1 VSALRTAA
9 AEPLGPGPDLIEV
22 QYRRVSSAAIVVNV
36 VLVALGAA
44 FVLPLLWM
52 LFASVDTSPGWAIK
66 LPHHLTTSH
75 FHSVVARGGLHS
87 FVNSLYLAGMTTV
100 ITTVVAA
107 LAAYPLSRRHIPLRR
122 TFLFAILFAAGLPVT
137 MLLVPVYQLYVKFGW
152 LNSLFTTSLFLAA
165 TSLPFGIWLMKN
177 FIDAVPGE
185 LEQAAELEGCGTFQ
199 KLVRVVV
206 PLALPGISV
215 TAIYTFIN
223 AWGAFLVPLVLD
235 SNPNDQPG
243 PITIYNF
250 MGSHGFFDFGQLAA
264 FSLMFSLPVIVL
276 YLVMSRFF
284 SGAFTFG
291 GAIQG

>member
-1 VSALRTAA
+1 VIVEALAA
-9 AEPLGPGPDLIEV
+9 GKVDLIRV
-22 QYRRVSSAAIVVNV
+22 RYRRVSSASVVVN
-36 VLVALGAA
+36 LALAALGCA
-44 FVLPLLWM
+44 FLLPMLWM
-52 LFASVDTSPGWAIK
+52 FLASVDANPHWAIK
-66 LPHHLTTSH
+66 VPHHLTTRH
-75 FHSVVARGGLHS
+75 FHDVVARGGLHS
-87 FVNSLYLAGMTTV
+87 FANSIYLAGMTTV
-100 ITTVVAA
+100 ITTVFAA

-137 MLLVPVYQLYVKFGW
+137 MMLVPVFQLYVKLGW

-177 FIDAVPGE
+177 FIDAVPPE
-185 LEQAAELEGCGTFQ
+185 LDQAAALEGCGTFQ
-199 KLVRVVV
+199 TLVRVVL
-206 PLALPGISV
+206 PLALPGLAV
-215 TAIYTFIN
+215 TAIYTFIQ

-235 SNPNDQPG
+235 SNPNHQPG

-264 FSLMFSLPVIVL
+264 FSLMFSVPVVVL

>member
-1 VSALRTAA
+1 MTVEALAA
-9 AEPLGPGPDLIEV
+9 GKADLIEV
-22 QYRRVSSAAIVVNV
+22 RYRRVSSGSVAVNLA
-36 VLVALGAA
+36 LVALGCA
-44 FVLPLLWM
+44 FLLPMLWM
-52 LFASVDTSPGWAIK
+52 FFASVDTNPDWAIK
-66 LPHHLTTSH
+66 LPHHLTTRH
-75 FHSVVARGGLHS
+75 FHDVVAGGGLHS
-87 FVNSLYLAGMTTV
+87 FANSIYLAGMTTV
-100 ITTVVAA
+100 ITTVFAA

-137 MLLVPVYQLYVKFGW
+137 MMLVPVFQLYVRLGW

-177 FIDAVPGE
+177 FIDAVPPE
-185 LEQAAELEGCGTFQ
+185 LDQAAALEGCGTFQ
-199 KLVRVVV
+199 TLVRVVL
-206 PLALPGISV
+206 PLALPGLAV
-215 TAIYTFIN
+215 TAIYTFIQ

-235 SNPNDQPG
+235 SNPNHQPG

-264 FSLMFSLPVIVL
+264 FSLMFSVPVVAL

>member
-1 VSALRTAA
+1 VTAA
-9 AEPLGPGPDLIEV
+9 AIEPRAEPREPLIEV
-22 QYRRVSSAAIVVNV
+22 PYRRVSSSSIAVNV
-36 VLVALGAA
+36 ALAVLGCA
-44 FVLPLLWM
+44 FLLPMLWM
-52 LFASVDTSPGWAIK
+52 FFASVDSSPDWAIK
-66 LPHHLTTSH
+66 LPQHLTGKH
-75 FHSVVARGGLHS
+75 FHAVVARGGLHS
-87 FVNSLYLAGMTTV
+87 FANSLYLAGMTTV
-100 ITTVVAA
+100 ITTVLAA

-122 TFLFAILFAAGLPVT
+122 TFLFGILFAAGLPVT
-137 MLLVPVYQLYVKFGW
+137 MLLVPVFQLYVKLGW

-177 FIDAVPGE
+177 FIDAVPRE
-185 LEQAAELEGCGTFQ
+185 LDQAAALEGCGTLQ
-199 KLVRVVV
+199 TLVRVVL
-206 PLALPGISV
+206 PLALPGLSV
-215 TAIYTFIN
+215 TAIYTFIQ

-264 FSLMFSLPVIVL
+264 FSLMFSVPVIVL

-284 SGAFTFG
+284 SGTFTFG

>member
-1 VSALRTAA
+1 MTSAAPPA
-9 AEPLGPGPDLIEV
+9 GAPDLIEV
-22 QYRRVSSAAIVVNV
+22 RYRRVSNAAIVVNV
-36 VLVALGAA
+36 VLVALGCA
-44 FVLPLLWM
+44 FVLPMLWM

-66 LPHHLTTSH
+66 LPHHLTGSH

-107 LAAYPLSRRHIPLRR
+107 LAAYPLSRRHVPLRR

-177 FIDAVPGE
+177 FIDAVPAE
-185 LEQAAELEGCGTFQ
+185 LEHAASLEGCGTIQ
-199 KLVRVVV
+199 TLVRVVL
-206 PLALPGISV
+206 PLALPGLSV

-264 FSLMFSLPVIVL
+264 FSLMFSVPVIVL

>member
-1 VSALRTAA
+1 MTTVPIDRS
-9 AEPLGPGPDLIEV
+9 ELIEV
-22 QYRRVSSAAIVVNV
+22 QYRRISRAALAANMTLV
-36 VLVALGAA
+36 VLG
-44 FVLPLLWM
+44 VLFLLPMLWM
-52 LFASVDTSPGWAIK
+52 LFASIDSNPDWAIK
-66 LPHHLTTSH
+66 LPTHLTVSH
-75 FHSVVARGGLHS
+75 FHAVVARGGLHS

-100 ITTVVAA
+100 ITTVVAS

-122 TFLFAILFAAGLPVT
+122 TFLFGILFAAGLPVT
-137 MLLVPVYQLYVKFGW
+137 MLLVPVYQLYVKLGW
-152 LNSLFTTSLFLAA
+152 LNSLLTTSLFLAA

-177 FIDAVPGE
+177 FIDAVPAE
-185 LEQAAELEGCGTFQ
+185 LEHAAELEGCGTLQ
-199 KLVRVVV
+199 TLVRVVL
-206 PLALPGISV
+206 PLALPGVAV

-264 FSLMFSLPVIVL
+264 FSLMFSLPVVVL